1 MWKNLVSATTLAI
14 VAAFSVNAMAAK
26 VNINSADVQTLADG
40 IDGVG
45 PAIAAAIVTYR
56 DQQGPFKTID
66 QLVEVKG
73 IGPGIL
79 EKNRDDLMIEGS
91 SE

>member
-1 MWKNLVSATTLAI
+1 MWKNLVSAITLAI